1 MKEGLMSGSGI
12 LWAYFEQIYE
22 RNPRVFSKS
31 GSMVYWWVFFDQTLN
46 LPTVYIEIKVV
57 GFF

>member
-1 MKEGLMSGSGI
+1 MKEPLMSASGI
-12 LWAYFEQIYE
+12 LWAYFELIYE

-31 GSMVYWWVFFDQTLN
+31 GSEVYWWVFFDQTLN
-46 LPTVYIEIKVV
+46 LPTGYIEIKVV